1 MSEKRQDIQ
10 GLRGWA
16 IIMVVLFHF
25 FPRYFPNGYVG
36 VDVFFVISGFLI
48 AMVLLKNDQLNLS
61 AIVMFYYK
69 RIKRILPLYYLVIV
83 SILLTI
89 LLLLPPYYE
98 EANIRSSWRAI
109 ILISNFKKKNIDDDY
124 KDMLIGAEDLFTHTW
139 SLCVEM
145 QWYLLVPIIFVAQR
159 LLTTWQKTFF
169 TGKSIQILI
178 NKSITSLVK
187 SADVTNEMESDHGG
201 KTGKVA
207 WKVGY
212 TYEPYE
218 IMAGSGDLL
227 DGRGNGGVTSF
238 RRLHLSHHLLRL

>member
-25 FPRYFPNGYVG
+25 FPKYFPNGYVG

-61 AIVMFYYK
+61 VIGMFYYK

-83 SILLTI
+83 SILLAI

-98 EANIRSSWRAI
+98 EANVKSSWRAI
-109 ILISNFKKKNIDDDY
+109 ILISNFKKKNIDQDY

-159 LLTTWQKTFF
+159 LLTTWQKTYF
-169 TGKSIQILI
+169 TGIALCSIGFYLYEDEMLSFYSVFARIWQFSCGVIAFMAQENVRI
-178 NKSITSLVK
+178 RW
-187 SADVTNEMESDHGG
+187 VTFFKH
-201 KTGKVA
+201 VFF
-207 WKVGY
+207 
-212 TYEPYE
+212 
-218 IMAGSGDLL
+218 
-227 DGRGNGGVTSF
+227 DGVCIVVF
-238 RRLHLSHHLLRL
+238 DQLM